1 MLGFLS
7 AFSFAILSGG
17 ALLQVCTKIY
27 QIDSHLQF
35 INGKR
40 ENSVSW
46 IQCPFRS
53 NEDGWIFH
61 NVYSWYRLILCF
73 DGKNYNAFAEA
84 ARRWSV
90 DDWVAAMTN
99 QMGEPEENDFWEQWY
114 KDTKAEF
121 DAATGWLQ
129 SRLPPGQNA
138 LSLISNAL
146 KTAGTKETFLCLG
159 RSPTWDYLTVSDNPF
174 EDCREFGV
182 CYLLNFR
189 INRTWQPGQYVFRG
203 AYLHWKSKDLY
214 EILCHY
220 WQPVFFWE
228 TKIDVPS
235 FSETLVVKDY
245 VRNLEKQMGEY
256 IFRIKYKD
264 LLSYLEIDHRSYNTT
279 IRTEGYSD
287 IYLNFL
293 NPNGKHSK
301 VLLTYKFKMKL
312 LKSTPCEF

>member
-220 WQPVFFWE
+220 WQPVFFG
-228 TKIDVPS
+228 KLRLMS
-235 FSETLVVKDY
+235 
-245 VRNLEKQMGEY
+245 
-256 IFRIKYKD
+256 
-264 LLSYLEIDHRSYNTT
+264 HR
-279 IRTEGYSD
+279 
-287 IYLNFL
+287 FQ
-293 NPNGKHSK
+293 
-301 VLLTYKFKMKL
+301 KL
-312 LKSTPCEF
+312 LLLKITSGIWKNRWVNIYFESNIKIC